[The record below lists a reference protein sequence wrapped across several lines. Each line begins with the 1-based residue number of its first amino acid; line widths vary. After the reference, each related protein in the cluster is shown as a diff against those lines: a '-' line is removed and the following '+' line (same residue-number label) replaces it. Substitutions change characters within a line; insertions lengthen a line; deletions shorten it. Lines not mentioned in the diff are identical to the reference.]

1 MPEPKPAVPFISL
14 PHILEHHA
22 KRSPDAQAILAPGRA
37 PLTYSR
43 LYQHIDKV
51 GNTLRAIRLGRH
63 DRVVVVLPNGPD
75 LAVAVLAVAASA
87 TCAPMNPAYAA
98 RSRTCSVK

>member
-1 MPEPKPAVPFISL
+1 MEARASLRSWSITMLEPKPSVPFISL

-22 KRSPDAQAILAPGRA
+22 ERTPDASAILAPGRA

-51 GNTLRAIRLGRH
+51 GNTLRAMGLGRH
-63 DRVVVVLPNGPD
+63 DRVAVVLPNGPD
-75 LAVAVLAVAASA
+75 LAEAILAVAATA
-87 TCAPMNPAYAA
+87 TCAP
-98 RSRTCSVK
+98 

>member
-1 MPEPKPAVPFISL
+1 MPEPKPAVPFLSL
-14 PHILEHHA
+14 PHILVHHA
-22 KRSPDAQAILAPGRA
+22 KRTPDATAILAPGRA

-51 GNTLRAIRLGRH
+51 GNTLRAVGLGRH